1 MANVYTAGS
10 DRRLIIYSI
19 SRYIFL
25 RTAYIDGIERPI
37 MLVSDFL
44 DGLSDVVLGDTIYYA
59 YQNQNGDILVKN
71 VMNNEA
77 LFRVKSSENPDM
89 HCPQLVVNKDR
100 LMLFYMVTNPLTDR
114 LSLRAVYP
122 LEEGDSLNIPVDC
135 ENVDM
140 YEVFGMQGKA
150 FLYVD
155 SFYEITSDG
164 KFIKCQDTDMLMQS
178 EQKISE
184 YENQLNTYMQ
194 ENRQA
199 IQTII
204 QAEKRHS
211 ITGMLTSP
219 VATKLFT
226 IEIFI
231 ERPTS
236 STISTIKIF
245 LQRSSINCSDVN
257 MPKIILLLNIIITVS
272 ETETAIDINTEFHT
286 LFLILS

>member
-100 LMLFYMVTNPLTDR
+100 LMLFYMVTNPLTD
-114 LSLRAVYP
+114 
-122 LEEGDSLNIPVDC
+122 SLNIPVDC

-164 KFIKCQDTDMLMQS
+164 KFIKCQDTDMLMQN

-199 IQTII
+199 IQTIS
-204 QAEKRHS
+204 QLEA
-211 ITGMLTSP
+211 
-219 VATKLFT
+219 T
-226 IEIFI
+226 IESVKAQYN
-231 ERPTS
+231 E
-236 STISTIKIF
+236 
-245 LQRSSINCSDVN
+245 L
-257 MPKIILLLNIIITVS
+257 M
-272 ETETAIDINTEFHT
+272 ETAIAYRDEAIKWRSKF
-286 LFLILS
+286 I

>member
-1 MANVYTAGS
+1 MANVYTAGN

-77 LFRVKSSENPDM
+77 LFHVRSSENPDM
-89 HCPQLVVNKDR
+89 HCPQLVVNNDR

-114 LSLRAVYP
+114 LSLRVVYP
-122 LEEGDSLNIPVDC
+122 LENGVSLNIPAEC

-140 YEVFGMQGKA
+140 YEVFGMQGKV

-155 SFYEITSDG
+155 SFYQITAEG
-164 KFIKCQDTDMLMQS
+164 QFIQCQDTDRLMQN
-178 EQKISE
+178 EQKMAE
-184 YENQLNTYMQ
+184 YENQLNKYMQ

-199 IQTII
+199 MQTIS
-204 QAEKRHS
+204 QLEA
-211 ITGMLTSP
+211 
-219 VATKLFT
+219 T
-226 IEIFI
+226 IESARAQYN
-231 ERPTS
+231 E
-236 STISTIKIF
+236 
-245 LQRSSINCSDVN
+245 L
-257 MPKIILLLNIIITVS
+257 M
-272 ETETAIDINTEFHT
+272 ETAIAYRDEAIKWRSKF
-286 LFLILS
+286 I

>member
-1 MANVYTAGS
+1 
-10 DRRLIIYSI
+10 
-19 SRYIFL
+19 
-25 RTAYIDGIERPI
+25 
-37 MLVSDFL
+37 
-44 DGLSDVVLGDTIYYA
+44 
-59 YQNQNGDILVKN
+59 
-71 VMNNEA
+71 
-77 LFRVKSSENPDM
+77 
-89 HCPQLVVNKDR
+89 
-100 LMLFYMVTNPLTDR
+100 MVTNPLTDR

-199 IQTII
+199 IQTIS
-204 QAEKRHS
+204 QLEA
-211 ITGMLTSP
+211 
-219 VATKLFT
+219 T
-226 IEIFI
+226 IESAKAQYN
-231 ERPTS
+231 E
-236 STISTIKIF
+236 
-245 LQRSSINCSDVN
+245 L
-257 MPKIILLLNIIITVS
+257 M
-272 ETETAIDINTEFHT
+272 ETATAYRDEAIKWRSKFI
-286 LFLILS
+286 

>member
-44 DGLSDVVLGDTIYYA
+44 DGLSDVVFGDTIYYA

-164 KFIKCQDTDMLMQS
+164 KFIKCQDTDMLMQN

-199 IQTII
+199 IQTIS
-204 QAEKRHS
+204 QLEA
-211 ITGMLTSP
+211 
-219 VATKLFT
+219 T
-226 IEIFI
+226 IESVKAQYN
-231 ERPTS
+231 E
-236 STISTIKIF
+236 
-245 LQRSSINCSDVN
+245 L
-257 MPKIILLLNIIITVS
+257 M
-272 ETETAIDINTEFHT
+272 ETAIAYRDEAIKWRSKF
-286 LFLILS
+286 I